1 MTYQLQF
8 LCSALMVFVGRQERN
23 LTRKNL
29 LQWSSKSSPLRDPP
43 N

>member
-8 LCSALMVFVGRQERN
+8 FCSALMVFVGRQERN
-23 LTRKNL
+23 LTRKNM
-29 LQWSSKSSPLRDPP
+29 LQRSSKNLPLRDLP